1 MKPVLEICRR
11 LPERRFEAGKPI
23 LTEDEK
29 TGVLY
34 VLIEGSVEILKGQ
47 FQIGTVAE
55 PGAVFGEISLLLD
68 CPHMATVKTLAPSR
82 FYVISKAK
90 DFLRKNPDMSLHVA
104 ALLAQRLRSV
114 TGHMMEMKEQFK
126 EAGNHLVMIHKVLDS
141 LLSMQL
147 PDDFV

>member
-1 MKPVLEICRR
+1 MKPVLDICRS
-11 LPERRFEAGKPI
+11 LPERRFEAGKEI
-23 LTEDEK
+23 LVEGKK

-34 VLIEGSVEILKGQ
+34 VLVEGSVEILKGE
-47 FQIGTVAE
+47 FQISTVAE

-68 CPHMATVKTLAPSR
+68 CPHMATVKTLAPCR
-82 FYVISKAK
+82 FHVVNKAR
-90 DFLRKNPDMSLHVA
+90 DFLRKNPDLCIHLA

>member
-1 MKPVLEICRR
+1 MKSVLEICRA
-11 LPERRFEAGKPI
+11 LPERRFEAGKEI
-23 LTEDEK
+23 LTEEKK

-47 FQIGTVAE
+47 FQISTVAE

-68 CPHMATVKTLAPSR
+68 CPHMATVKTLAPCR
-82 FYVISKAK
+82 FYVINKARE
-90 DFLRKNPDMSLHVA
+90 FLKNNPELSLQVA

-147 PDDFV
+147 PEDFV